1 MRRRLPFIRGK
12 PLCLLDDYPKNL
24 SNSGILVRRL
34 NETGNTRM
42 SSQTALE
49 YLLEMLPGESRQVFE
64 PRVNRHKVVSRA
76 EWMEARR
83 RLLEREKQFTRLHDQ
98 LTAECRALPW
108 VKVEK
113 VYTFESPNGK
123 ESLCDLFAGRSQLI
137 VFHFM
142 FGPGWKEGCVGC
154 SFGAD
159 HIDGILVHL
168 ENHDVSF
175 VAVSR
180 APLPEIEAFKK
191 RMGWRF
197 KWVSCHGSDFN
208 YDYHVSFTPEEVAR
222 GKAYF
227 NYELRDVGM
236 EEHNGTSMFYRDESG
251 TVFHTYSVYARGSEM
266 VGGVY
271 GYLDH
276 LPKGRNETGPNH
288 NLTDWVRHHDKY

>member
-1 MRRRLPFIRGK
+1 VLSAEPLPK
-12 PLCLLDDYPKNL
+12 KL
-24 SNSGILVRRL
+24 SNSSILIRRL

-49 YLLEMLPGESRQVFE
+49 HLLEMLPGESRQVLE
-64 PRVNRHKVVSRA
+64 PQEIRHKVVSKD
-76 EWMEARR
+76 EWIEARK
-83 RLLEREKQFTRLHDQ
+83 RLLEKEKQFTRLQDQ

-113 VYTFESPNGK
+113 VYPFEGPNGK
-123 ESLCDLFAGRSQLI
+123 ETLADLFAGRSQLI
-137 VFHFM
+137 IFHFM

-159 HIDGILVHL
+159 HIDGIVVHL

-180 APLPEIEAFKK
+180 ASLPEIEEFKK
-191 RMGWRF
+191 RIGWRF
-197 KWVSCHGSDFN
+197 KWVSSHGSDFN
-208 YDYHVSFTPEEVAR
+208 YDYHVSFTPEEVAG

-227 NYELRDVGM
+227 NYELCNEVM

-251 TVFHTYSVYARGSEM
+251 TIFHTYSVYARGSEM

-288 NLTDWVRHHDKY
+288 NLTDWVRHRDKY

>member
-1 MRRRLPFIRGK
+1 
-12 PLCLLDDYPKNL
+12 
-24 SNSGILVRRL
+24 
-34 NETGNTRM
+34 M

-49 YLLEMLPGESRQVFE
+49 HLLEMLPGESRQILE
-64 PRVNRHKVVSRA
+64 QRGIRHKVVSRA
-76 EWMEARR
+76 EWIEARR
-83 RLLEREKQFTRLHDQ
+83 RLLEKEKQFTRWRDQ

-113 VYTFESPNGK
+113 AYTFESPNGK
-123 ESLCDLFAGRSQLI
+123 ETLTDLFAGRSQLI

-159 HIDGILVHL
+159 HFDGIVVHL

-180 APLPEIEAFKK
+180 ASLPEIEAFKK

-197 KWVSCHGSDFN
+197 KWVSSQESDFN

-227 NYELRDVGM
+227 NYELRDIFM

-251 TVFHTYSVYARGSEM
+251 IVFHTYSVYARGSEM

-276 LPKGRNETGPNH
+276 LPEGRNETGPNH
-288 NLTDWVRHHDKY
+288 NLTDWVRHHDKYQNRD

>member
-1 MRRRLPFIRGK
+1 
-12 PLCLLDDYPKNL
+12 
-24 SNSGILVRRL
+24 
-34 NETGNTRM
+34 M

-49 YLLEMLPGESRQVFE
+49 HLLEMLPGESRQTLQT
-64 PRVNRHKVVSRA
+64 RGMRHKVVSRA
-76 EWMEARR
+76 EWIEARK
-83 RLLEREKQFTRLHDQ
+83 RLLEKEKQFTRLQDQ

-113 VYTFESPNGK
+113 VYTFEGPNGK
-123 ESLCDLFAGRSQLI
+123 ETLVDLFAGRSQLI
-137 VFHFM
+137 ILHFM
-142 FGPGWKEGCVGC
+142 FGRGWQEGCVGC

-159 HIDGILVHL
+159 HIDGIVVHL

-180 APLPEIEAFKK
+180 ASFPKIEAFKQ
-191 RMGWRF
+191 RMGWRL
-197 KWVSCHGSDFN
+197 KWVSSCGSDFN

-227 NYELRDVGM
+227 NYELCDDIM
-236 EEHNGTSMFYRDESG
+236 EEHNGTSIFYRDDSG

-276 LPKGRNETGPNH
+276 LPKGRNETGPNY
-288 NLTDWVRHHDKY
+288 NLTDWVRRHDEYENSQKQG